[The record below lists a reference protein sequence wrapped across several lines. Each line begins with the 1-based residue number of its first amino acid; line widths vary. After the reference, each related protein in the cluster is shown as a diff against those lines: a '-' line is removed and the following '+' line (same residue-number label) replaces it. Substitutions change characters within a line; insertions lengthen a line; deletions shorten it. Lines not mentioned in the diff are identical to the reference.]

1 MKSKRK
7 RDKQS
12 RRSVVSI
19 SNVSVG
25 FETLHSFRRN
35 NYKLVS
41 ASDGFNCL
49 SISGTNSAQLHGA
62 ICHSNH
68 LQHTEDEV
76 IEMVHLFYFIFI
88 YFFSYTQTHQITTS
102 KRANEQRTVSGRN
115 ALVLDFLIAP
125 DRCSSGKDS
134 TAQKCVS
141 PSKSHHSIMWNKL

>member
-76 IEMVHLFYFIFI
+76 IEMVHHFGGYSKTRHKKLV
-88 YFFSYTQTHQITTS
+88 THVAPHAS
-102 KRANEQRTVSGRN
+102 AMSLLKRAE
-115 ALVLDFLIAP
+115 I
-125 DRCSSGKDS
+125 S
-134 TAQKCVS
+134 T
-141 PSKSHHSIMWNKL
+141 I